1 MKVQEL
7 FRDELWVTQMN
18 SLGKKNLPSA
28 LATAAQNVGVG
39 IPQEEIPKFKIDQS
53 PGLLSLGRL
62 ALGIKSKD
70 EIGHPVLNVTVPT
83 IVTHAEEFLGKINV
97 ETHGRTEEWRL
108 AEYAVI
114 QSMVHM
120 VLQSMPDLDEI
131 TASSIQDEF
140 TRLYI

>member
-1 MKVQEL
+1 MKVETL
-7 FRDELWVTQMN
+7 FRDELWVAQMN

-28 LATAAQNVGVG
+28 LATAAQSVGVG
-39 IPQEEIPKFKIDQS
+39 IPQEEIPQFKIDQS

-70 EIGHPVLNVTVPT
+70 KVGHPVLNVAVPT
-83 IVTHAEEFLGKINV
+83 IVAHAEEFLGKINV
-97 ETHGRTEEWRL
+97 ETHDRTEERRL

-120 VLQSMPDLDEI
+120 VLQSIPNLDGI
-131 TASSIQDEF
+131 SASSIQDEF